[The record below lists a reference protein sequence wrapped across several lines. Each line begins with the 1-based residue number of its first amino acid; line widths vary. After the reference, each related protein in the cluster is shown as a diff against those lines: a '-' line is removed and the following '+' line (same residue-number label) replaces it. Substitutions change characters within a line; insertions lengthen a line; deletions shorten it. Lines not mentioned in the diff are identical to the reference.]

1 MIPVYQSLKH
11 KKYTTDLTKLSMS
24 LAVAVNTQE
33 KQRPTAVSIYFT
45 GTRWRSFNDVITAKS
60 LKCVLFKLC
69 ISGKNHPIKNS
80 DCLIHKTH
88 VLVVKK
94 YDFIF

>member
-1 MIPVYQSLKH
+1 MVPVYLSLKH
-11 KKYTTDLTKLSMS
+11 KNYTTDLTKLSMN

-60 LKCVLFKLC
+60 LKCVLFKLYV
-69 ISGKNHPIKNS
+69 SGKNRSIKNS
-80 DCLIHKTH
+80 DRLIQKTY

-94 YDFIF
+94 YDFVF